1 MSYIPQR
8 GDAVWLTLDPTEGH
22 EQAGRRPVL
31 VLTPQPY
38 NEKTGLMIVVPITN
52 RKKGYPFEVE
62 IPDGLQVSGVILSDH
77 VKSADW
83 QARRADYIDTVP
95 GAVVTDVLNRLNTL
109 IG

>member
-8 GDAVWLTLDPTEGH
+8 GDAVWLTLDPTEGR

-31 VLTPQPY
+31 VLTPQAY

-62 IPDGLQVSGVILSDH
+62 IPSGLNVTGVILSDH
-77 VKSADW
+77 LKSADW
-83 QARRADYIDTVP
+83 QARNAAFIDKVP
-95 GAVVTDVLNRLNTL
+95 NDVVNDVLEKLNTL